1 MGRLDGKVAIITG
14 GASGIGESAARI
26 FAREGA
32 RVVIADLQ
40 DEQGRRVQEDIG
52 KSCLYVRTDVSRSA
66 DIEALVS
73 KAVAAFGKLDILFNN
88 AGIVVVGPTI
98 LDLAEADFDRMIAIN
113 LKGVWLGMKHAIP
126 AIIRSGGGSVVNTA
140 STSGLLGYVG
150 QSGYGASKGGVI
162 NLTRHCAVEFAGKGV
177 RVNCICPGAIVTPM
191 GQKNR
196 PGMPLEEM
204 KARNAAGNPLQ
215 RTGMPE
221 DIANTAL
228 FLASQEAAHITGQII
243 AVDGGVTASIYR
255 GASPEDGSKLKS

>member
-14 GASGIGESAARI
+14 GASGIGKAAAQI

-40 DEQGRRVQEDIG
+40 DDEGRRVADGIG
-52 KSCLYVRTDVSRSA
+52 ADCLYVRTDVSRTA
-66 DIEALVS
+66 DVENLVS
-73 KAVAAFGKLDILFNN
+73 KAVAKFGRLDIMFNN

-98 LDLAEADFDRMIAIN
+98 VDLPEADFDRMIAIN

-126 AIIRSGGGSVVNTA
+126 AMLKSGGGAIVNTA

-162 NLTRHCAVEFAGKGV
+162 NLTRHCAVEFAGQGI
-177 RVNCICPGAIVTPM
+177 RVNCICPGATVTPM

-196 PGMPLEEM
+196 PGMSLEEM
-204 KARNAAGNPLQ
+204 KARNADSNPLR

-221 DIANTAL
+221 DIANAAL
-228 FLASQEAAHITGQII
+228 YLASDEAAHVTGQIM
-243 AVDGGVTASIYR
+243 AVDGGLTASSYR
-255 GASPEDGSKLKS
+255 GPSPASGSKLES